1 MPPLKMP
8 PPKTTEIIEFI
19 ENNYKPGQAATK
31 PLSNLVIRDF
41 RTIPGQK
48 PSFAQSQLTSFA
60 HGSKD
65 HIKSSLAR
73 RAESYLNGFQEILL
87 VHSDGETDGKIA
99 LKAESDNHFK
109 IMEANLKSAE
119 NDGERLEVFNDYM
132 KEMHVLVR
140 RAIGAKQCTLEQAN
154 RHLQEA
160 EAMYVW
166 EQGRDAVVTLNTT
179 TSADGERFT
188 IAQIDTPR
196 FDLTDK
202 QAFDFFRIV
211 AKSSE
216 NRPEWFNNMELWQK
230 NYLLEKVEPIAKKL
244 DKDPSDANFD
254 EAKGKLSKAL
264 KTTPSFFRKIP
275 GLANYG
281 DHSLVIMSN
290 NGEVVSQS
298 TEPRSSIVA
307 PITYKGTEQQKKE
320 IVHDN
325 LNQLLQSY
333 SQQAAQYY
341 VDTWGIDPSKTQIPM
356 IFLAQT
362 LVSPMFSNKLN
373 TPESEKVLNQK
384 ITALQQLSKPL
395 HYVSVKVNENEV
407 KATVNLKPVGTNHPV
422 NNFRKGAMRLL
433 LNGRAAHNTQE
444 ADKFEQSAQKV
455 IDSIKNY
462 GKESNSVLSST
473 QADKLYRIEQALSDY
488 RAIRNDKGKNL
499 NQGKQL
505 FLSSLE
511 QIITSELGG
520 ISHSSCKSGKD
531 REGMKL
537 LHTDAMR
544 TYRTMYEELPKVTD
558 TGDKRHNFVN
568 IMADLFLSNHQQYV
582 ADQNAPGCNGLKAIT
597 AVMPSDLIT
606 KVKERIASHNKKINE
621 REKES
626 GVILDPFKN
635 NKQNADL
642 NKPKAHIMSSKLP
655 SNLNECQ
662 ENERQE
668 LGATPKKNSHTAA
681 TTHTFTK
688 PTSNVKP
695 SPFSRATAF
704 MKTNPISTGFA
715 IVGTGMMVGSIV
727 GLLVPPAG
735 AAIMLASLAVGAA
748 ISVGGMIYNRMHPQ
762 PAHQTL
768 DSYTEGLKA
777 VEAEELDMNLHQG
790 PNLQSTNTSYISR
803 DNSNAPASTNAHSSH
818 TSTQSHSTVAAGSS
832 LLSSSSFAQSRQNNS
847 NTVEDHHEESI
858 SESPKTGMSN
868 GNG

>member
-1 MPPLKMP
+1 MPPLK
-8 PPKTTEIIEFI
+8 TTQVIEFI
-19 ENNYKPGQAATK
+19 KNNYKLGQAATTL
-31 PLSNLVIRDF
+31 PSNLVIRDF
-41 RTIPGQK
+41 RTNPGQN

-60 HGSKD
+60 SGSKD
-65 HIKSSLAR
+65 HEESSLAR
-73 RAESYLNGFQEILL
+73 RAESYLNGFKKILL
-87 VHSDGETDGKIA
+87 EHSGSETHSKIA
-99 LKAESDNHFK
+99 FETKSDNHFK
-109 IMEANLKSAE
+109 IMKSNLNSAE

-132 KEMHVLVR
+132 KKMHYLVQDV
-140 RAIGAKQCTLEQAN
+140 IGANQCTLEQAN
-154 RHLQEA
+154 KYMQEA
-160 EAMYVW
+160 EAMHVW

-179 TSADGERFT
+179 TNADGERFT

-216 NRPEWFNNMELWQK
+216 NRPEWFNNMESWQK

-254 EAKGKLSKAL
+254 EAKGKLSEAL

-281 DHSLVIMSN
+281 DHSLVIMNN

-325 LNQLLQSY
+325 LDQLLQSH
-333 SQQAAQYY
+333 SQQAAQHY
-341 VDTWGIDPSKTQIPM
+341 VNTWGVDPSKTQIPM

-373 TPESEKVLNQK
+373 TPESEKILNQK
-384 ITALQQLSKPL
+384 IVALQQLSRSP
-395 HYVSVKVNENEV
+395 HYVTVKVDGKEV
-407 KATVNLKPVGTNHPV
+407 EAKVNLKPVGTNHPV

-433 LNGRAAHNTQE
+433 LNGHAAHNKQE
-444 ADKFEQSAQKV
+444 ADKFEQSAQEM
-455 IDSIKNY
+455 IDSIKTY
-462 GKESNSVLSST
+462 AKENNSVLSSS
-473 QADKLYRIEQALSDY
+473 QAFKLDRIEQALSDY

-544 TYRTMYEELPKVTD
+544 TYRTMYGELPKVTD
-558 TGDKRHNFVN
+558 TGDKRQNFVN
-568 IMADLFLSNHQQYV
+568 IMADFFLSNHQQYV
-582 ADQNAPGCNGLKAIT
+582 ADQNAPGCNGLKATT
-597 AVMPSDLIT
+597 AVMPNDLLT
-606 KVKERIASHNKKINE
+606 EVKQRIASHNANIKKP
-621 REKES
+621 EKKSE
-626 GVILDPFKN
+626 VILDPFKN

-642 NKPKAHIMSSKLP
+642 NKPKAHIMSSKLR
-655 SNLNECQ
+655 SNLNE
-662 ENERQE
+662 RHE
-668 LGATPKKNSHTAA
+668 LEATRKKNSNTAA
-681 TTHTFTK
+681 TTYTFAKPPSNAK
-688 PTSNVKP
+688 PTL
-695 SPFSRATAF
+695 FSRVTAF
-704 MKTNPISTGFA
+704 MKTNPISTGLA
-715 IVGTGMMVGSIV
+715 IVGTGMMIGSVV
-727 GLLVPPAG
+727 GLLVPPVG
-735 AAIMLASLAVGAA
+735 AAIMLASLAAGAA
-748 ISVGGMIYNRMHPQ
+748 VSVGGMIYNRMHPQ

-777 VEAEELDMNLHQG
+777 VKAEELDNELRQE
-790 PNLQSTNTSYISR
+790 PNLQSANTSYISH
-803 DNSNAPASTNAHSSH
+803 DNSNALASTNSHSSRI
-818 TSTQSHSTVAAGSS
+818 STQSNSTVATGSS

-847 NTVEDHHEESI
+847 NTVEDHHEESVG
-858 SESPKTGMSN
+858 ESPKTGMSN